1 MEYKKKRA
9 CCLYRESTLN
19 QVEKDG
25 TPMPV
30 QQKSCREFAEKMGW
44 EIVDEQ
50 EESGV
55 SGFKKSAKQR
65 DKLQL
70 IQHNAVLKKF
80 DVLLVFLFDRLG
92 RKDDESPFIV
102 EWFVKQ
108 GIEVWSVKEGQQRFD
123 NHTDKL
129 INYIHF
135 WQASGESIKTSIR
148 TKEALGQLVKKGRF
162 RGGIAPYGY
171 KLIPSGIIN
180 KKNHEVLALEIDT
193 DEAPVVSLIYELYV
207 KEGYGTLRISNY
219 LREAGIKTRKGK
231 CFTNPSIQHM
241 LKNMTY
247 KGILRSGESCS
258 EVIPELQIIAEST
271 FERAQQLMSERI
283 NQCKDGTT
291 PLSTKGQSLFSRN
304 IFCGHC
310 GARLVL
316 TTNGK
321 RNVTDETGAV
331 TVVPKLRYICYNKT
345 RHHDCDGQTG
355 YTVPKLD
362 GIVEQIFIRLF
373 ERLQDAPPDTLIS
386 DEIQS
391 KQDTSRAILA
401 SAEKAFLKHQK
412 EYKTYKAE
420 VLKSLQGKSKFSADI
435 LNELLTASK
444 AAMDAAESEV
454 ILHKKTLQDSC
465 QTYKEAQQNLKE
477 LLTWAD
483 LYRSSSMAS
492 KRMIMSQ
499 LVKAVRVRRDY
510 ALEIDFN
517 IAYKQYCMGF

>member
-1 MEYKKKRA
+1 MENNKKRV
-9 CCLYRESTLN
+9 CCLYRESTLK
-19 QVEKDG
+19 QVEKDDV
-25 TPMPV
+25 PMPV
-30 QQKSCREFAEKMGW
+30 QQNSCREFAEKMGW

-70 IQHNAVLKKF
+70 IQQNAVLKKF

-148 TKEALGQLVKKGRF
+148 TKEALGQLVEKGRF
-162 RGGIAPYGY
+162 RGGIPPYGY
-171 KLIPSGIIN
+171 KLVPSGIIN
-180 KKNHEVLALEIDT
+180 KKNHEVFALEIDT
-193 DEAPVVSLIYELYV
+193 DEAPVVSLIYKLYV

-219 LREAGIKTRKGK
+219 LREAGIKTRTGM

-241 LKNMTY
+241 LKNVTY
-247 KGILRSGESCS
+247 KGVLRSGECCS
-258 EVIPELQIIAEST
+258 RVIPELQIVDETT
-271 FERAQQLMSERI
+271 FARAQQLMSERI
-283 NQCKDGTT
+283 NKCKDSTT

-304 IFCGHC
+304 IFCGHR

-321 RNVTDETGAV
+321 RNVTDKTGAV

-362 GIVEQIFIRLF
+362 GIVEEIVMRLF
-373 ERLQDAPPDTLIS
+373 ERLQDTPPDKLIS
-386 DEIQS
+386 NEIQS
-391 KQDTSRAILA
+391 KQDTARAILA
-401 SAEKAFLKHQK
+401 GAEKAFAKHQK
-412 EYKTYKAE
+412 EYETYKAE
-420 VLKSLQGKSKFSADI
+420 VIKAIQGKSKFNADI

-444 AAMDAAESEV
+444 AAMDAAEAE
-454 ILHKKTLQDSC
+454 IRQRKKELTDSS
-465 QTYKEAQQNLKE
+465 QAYSEAQHNLKE

-483 LYRSSSMAS
+483 LYRNSSMAS

-499 LVKAVRVRRDY
+499 LVKTVRVRRDY
-510 ALEIDFN
+510 ELEIDFN
-517 IAYKQYCMGF
+517 IAYEQYCMGF